1 MTAGPEVII
10 IGAGQGGLCTSYFLS
25 ADGIDH
31 ALLERGTLGESWSNR
46 RWDSFTLV
54 TPNWTIRLPGAEYR
68 GSDPDGFMGRDDF
81 AAYLARWAGSF
92 GSPVRTGVAAIG
104 VGPGANGRLRV
115 DTPDGPLEAPVV
127 VVATGTMQTPRRP
140 GLAAFVPPR
149 IRQLDAETYRNPAD
163 LAPGAVLVVGSGQ
176 TGGQI
181 TDELR
186 LSGRKVLLSA
196 GGAGRVPRR
205 YRGRDCVAW
214 LAELGFFDRTPDMLE
229 SPAQRFRAE
238 VQASGRDGGRTI
250 SLHRFR
256 RDGVELLGK
265 LTAVDGER
273 AHFAD
278 DLQLNMENA
287 DTFSRMFQ
295 ENVDAR
301 IERKGID
308 APLPTAEELD
318 GEPPEGGWS
327 VSHRRSI
334 DLGEEN
340 VTTIVWATGFS
351 YDFSWI
357 DFPVCDGMGYPVTDR
372 GATSVPGLYFMGLN
386 WMVTRKSGLLYGVG
400 DDARTVAAH
409 IARFLG
415 SRRR

>member
-1 MTAGPEVII
+1 MGQLHPGHPQLDHPEYLGP
-10 IGAGQGGLCTSYFLS
+10 
-25 ADGIDH
+25 
-31 ALLERGTLGESWSNR
+31 
-46 RWDSFTLV
+46 
-54 TPNWTIRLPGAEYR
+54 
-68 GSDPDGFMGRDDF
+68 DPHGFMRRDDF
-81 AAYLARWAGSF
+81 AAYLARWAEGF
-92 GSPVRTGVAAIG
+92 GCPVRTGVAATG
-104 VGPGANGRLRV
+104 LRPGGNGRLRV

-127 VVATGTMQTPRRP
+127 VVATGTMQAPRRP
-140 GLAAFVPPR
+140 EMAELVPPR
-149 IRQLDAETYRNPAD
+149 IRQLDAGTYRNPLD

-181 TDELR
+181 ADELR
-186 LSGRKVLLSA
+186 LSGRRVLLSA

-214 LAELGFFDRTPDMLE
+214 LVELGFFDRTPDMLE

-265 LTAVDGER
+265 LAAVDGER

-278 DLQLNMENA
+278 DLQRNMENA
-287 DTFSRMFQ
+287 DKFSRMFQ
-295 ENVDAR
+295 DGVDALV
-301 IERKGID
+301 ERQGID
-308 APLPTAEELD
+308 APPPTAEELD
-318 GEPPEGGWS
+318 GEPPQGGWS
-327 VSHRRSI
+327 VPHRRSI
-334 DLGEEN
+334 DFLEEN

-357 DFPVCDGMGYPVTDR
+357 DFPVLDGMGYPVTDR

-400 DDARTVAAH
+400 DDARPVAEH
-409 IARFLG
+409 IARYLG
-415 SRRR
+415 TRR